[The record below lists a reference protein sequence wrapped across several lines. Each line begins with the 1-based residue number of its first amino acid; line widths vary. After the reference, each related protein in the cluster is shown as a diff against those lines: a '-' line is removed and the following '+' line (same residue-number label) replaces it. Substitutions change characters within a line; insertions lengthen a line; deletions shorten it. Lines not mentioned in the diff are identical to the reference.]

1 MVKLILHKY
10 LLKII
15 FLFYFIWG
23 QSVEFEVKEYRPFP
37 EDISILDLKPT
48 KFNWSIGNRFLLLD
62 EIKNQLMDVD
72 PSGRLIFPTGM
83 GERSVYGQ
91 FIWMGVAPEGIRVV
105 DRLENKILH
114 LDYRLNSNQMTP
126 IEPRLYPE
134 LATISSLGIMYL
146 YSQSY
151 NAIFSFERSK
161 INSVPF
167 IDISKERL
175 PSNCFVDMASNE
187 EGDLA
192 LLSCS
197 GTIYVFSKNG
207 KSKLS
212 SPCEL
217 DNPKYIISLRDDWLI
232 FNSDGIVVSMRT
244 GMSYSIPSSSLPISD
259 VESMN
264 RSIAVLAHDHILILD
279 VE

>member
-1 MVKLILHKY
+1 MVKLILRKY
-10 LLKII
+10 FLRII
-15 FLFYFIWG
+15 FCFYFIWG
-23 QSVEFEVKEYRPFP
+23 QSVEFEIKEYRPFP
-37 EDISILDLKPT
+37 EDISSLGLKLT

-62 EIKNQLMDVD
+62 EVKNQLIDID
-72 PSGRLIFPTGM
+72 PSGRLSFPTGM
-83 GERSVYGQ
+83 GENSVYGQ

-114 LDYRLNSNQMTP
+114 FDHRLNSNQMIQ

-134 LATISSLGIMYL
+134 LAAISSWGVMYL
-146 YSQSY
+146 YSQTY
-151 NAIFSFERSK
+151 NTIFSFERSK
-161 INSVPF
+161 INLIPF

-187 EGDLA
+187 DGDLA

-207 KSKLS
+207 KIKLA

-217 DNPKYIISLRDDWLI
+217 DNPKYIICLKDDWFI
-232 FNSDGIVVSMRT
+232 FNSDGIVVSMKT
-244 GMSYSIPSSSLPISD
+244 GIRYSIPSSSVPILD

-264 RSIAVLAHDHILILD
+264 RSIAVLAQDHILILD